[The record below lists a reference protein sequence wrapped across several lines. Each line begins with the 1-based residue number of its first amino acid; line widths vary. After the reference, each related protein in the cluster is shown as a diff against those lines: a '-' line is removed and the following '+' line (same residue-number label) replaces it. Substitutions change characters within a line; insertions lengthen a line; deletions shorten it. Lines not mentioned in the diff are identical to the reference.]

1 MDTLQITYYRV
12 SGITQKITVKKKTNP
27 GEVTG
32 ISTGY
37 PLSTKGWVPNKN
49 RLF

>member
-12 SGITQKITVKKKTNP
+12 SGITQKIEVKKSNP
-27 GEVTG
+27 GEVTE

-37 PLSTKGWVPNKN
+37 PLSTKGWVPSKN